1 MRFYVPE
8 WDDAV
13 DSNYDF
19 RHDELSTLD
28 RQERNLDYIWDIFE
42 RDTTPID
49 GVLISRE
56 QVEETIRKADRL
68 AEYGVYD
75 DPVLSVPEWLPTI
88 SDCGAWGYKSLP
100 FPPYGNAEMLDFYE
114 TLEVTVGVTIDHLV
128 LGSGKDKGRLYLDER
143 AFNTDFKKSDIP
155 DALTDVADLM
165 IDEWPDEWPTYVE
178 DYEPSIYTQSKGD
191 VESFVPEDF
200 QGDIDAV
207 LARLTQDP
215 RAVYREDDAAFRYEL
230 TLRNAQEMYDLY
242 HKGSYPFRLMVA
254 IQGWD
259 PKTYIEA
266 AEEVLN
272 IGYDYL
278 GIGGVAGSPIHDVRQ
293 IVKGVGKTVKEFERE
308 NNTRIDSHVFGFA
321 KSEAFETVGRSGMT
335 SFDSASMLRSA
346 WTGGQNYRLDSDE
359 RYDAIRVRYPSNRDS
374 LAKAVEKSLRG
385 RETLV
390 ALRAYD
396 SGEPI
401 VDALYEWQEKA
412 EKVLPAT
419 REYLREHRHDEQYDA
434 SLLQEVETAFRKDFE
449 HSRELQ
455 ASFSDNLRGK
465 LVKLLRK
472 DDPEDPVS
480 FDEYDALLTIAEQ
493 QFKPSPRVTTALEK
507 YLYEHRHDVQ
517 YNVSLLREATLH
529 EDLELTLFQEGDD
542 LLPQEVETALLEEVE
557 TALLE
562 EVETVLPQN
571 VETVFEDDFEY
582 AQELQTKFRDNL
594 WEKLVKLLQED
605 TPDDPVDFDKYSD
618 LLTLAQRE
626 FEPFP
631 RMTTILENDDF
642 ETPYDATWT
651 VVRDYA
657 TWIGDKDLLEEYQ
670 RTLRNRPWEKC
681 DCSICAENNIEV
693 CIFRGNDRNRR
704 RGFHNTRRFYDEF
717 TDDLPKILIGTRGTA
732 SLDGYETVEDYLRA
746 EHPKFWQQVHD
757 LPVAE
762 VGVLDASGVQE
773 WWNDTPSGVSFAQG
787 CMAESLGRQAERYQK
802 VFLHTPDGEINKHVV
817 DAVRESNCTIQ
828 TFQDPSKLRQS
839 ALEACGEN
847 YTVGDDFLPYP
858 PKIEAQDGLDIL
870 VIDQCSGS
878 KDIPEGAPLFDDED
892 TLQFSKEELLE
903 RNNVPGIN
911 AKDLYTGRQQEFVKE
926 AVRRLRGEGHNIQ
939 RYFISAGFG
948 LVSEDEPLPPYEVTF
963 SSMGVADIRERS
975 KQLSIQDD
983 LKQVLNGSDYDI
995 VFFTL
1000 GKDYYTS
1007 INIDNMVQ
1015 DVRSDRIGVVFNR
1028 ELVDDQFDNIVSVPA
1043 RTEDAKKHGTI
1054 VVGLKGHYMK
1064 NFARRIDNVE
1074 FLKPEVIE
1082 DLCRRVEDEPAQ
1094 MAFEK
1099 Y

>member
-13 DSNYDF
+13 DSHYDF

-28 RQERNLDYIWDIFE
+28 RQERDLDYIWDIFE

-56 QVEETIRKADRL
+56 QVEETTRKADRL

-143 AFNTDFKKSDIP
+143 AFHTDFKKSDIP
-155 DALTDVADLM
+155 DALTDVVDLM
-165 IDEWPDEWPTYVE
+165 VDEWPNEWPTYVE
-178 DYEPSIYTQSKGD
+178 EYEPSICTQSKKE
-191 VESFVPEDF
+191 VEAFAPEDF
-200 QGDIDAV
+200 QGDVDTV
-207 LARLTQDP
+207 LARLARDP

-242 HKGSYPFRLMVA
+242 HRGNYPFRLMVA
-254 IQGWD
+254 IQGWN
-259 PKTYIEA
+259 PETYIEA
-266 AEEVLN
+266 TEEVLD
-272 IGYDYL
+272 IGYNYL

-321 KSEAFETVGRSGMT
+321 KSEGFETVGRSGMT

-346 WTGGQNYRLDSDE
+346 WTGGQNYRLDNNE

-374 LAKAVEKSLRG
+374 LAEAVEKSLRG

-390 ALRAYD
+390 ALRAFD
-396 SGEPI
+396 SEEPI
-401 VDALYEWQEKA
+401 VDALYEWQKKA

-434 SLLQEVETAFRKDFE
+434 SLLQEVETAFRDDFE
-449 HSRELQ
+449 YARELQ

-480 FDEYDALLTIAEQ
+480 F
-493 QFKPSPRVTTALEK
+493 
-507 YLYEHRHDVQ
+507 
-517 YNVSLLREATLH
+517 
-529 EDLELTLFQEGDD
+529 
-542 LLPQEVETALLEEVE
+542 EE
-557 TALLE
+557 
-562 EVETVLPQN
+562 
-571 VETVFEDDFEY
+571 
-582 AQELQTKFRDNL
+582 
-594 WEKLVKLLQED
+594 
-605 TPDDPVDFDKYSD
+605 YSD
-618 LLTLAQRE
+618 LLTVAQQE

-631 RMTTILENDDF
+631 RMTTILENDDP
-642 ETPYDATWT
+642 ETTCDAIWT

-657 TWIGDKDLLEEYQ
+657 TWIGDEDLLEEYQ
-670 RTLRNRPWEKC
+670 RTLQNRPWEKC
-681 DCSICAENNIEV
+681 DCSICTENSIEV

-717 TDDLPKILIGTRGTA
+717 TDELPKILIGTRGTA
-732 SLDGYETVEDYLRA
+732 SLNGYETIEDYLRA
-746 EHPKFWQQVHD
+746 EHPDFWQQVHD

-762 VGVLDASGVQE
+762 VGVLDAGGVRE
-773 WWNDTPSGVSFAQG
+773 WWDETPTGVSLARSR
-787 CMAESLGRQAERYQK
+787 MAENLGQQAERYQK
-802 VFLHTPDGEINKHVV
+802 VFLHTPDGEIDEHIV
-817 DAVRESNCTIQ
+817 DAVEESNCTIQ
-828 TFQDPSKLRQS
+828 TFQDPSKLRQN

-847 YTVGDDFLPYP
+847 YIAGDDFLPHP
-858 PKIEAQDGLDIL
+858 PKINVQDGLDIL

-878 KDIPEGAPLFDDED
+878 KDIPEGAPVFDDKE
-892 TLQFSKEELLE
+892 TLQFSREELLE
-903 RNNVPGIN
+903 RDNVPGIN

-926 AVRRLRGEGHNIQ
+926 AVRRLKGEGHDVE

-975 KQLSIQDD
+975 KQLSIQAD
-983 LKQVLNGSDYDI
+983 LEQVLNESDYDV

-1007 INIDNMVQ
+1007 IDIDNMVQ
-1015 DVRSDRIGVVFNR
+1015 NVRSDRIGVVFNR

-1043 RTEDAKKHGTI
+1043 RTEDAKNHGTI

-1064 NFARRIDNVE
+1064 NFAHRIDSVE
-1074 FLKPEVIE
+1074 SLEPEAIE
-1082 DLCRRVEDEPAQ
+1082 GLCRRVEEEPTQ

>member
-13 DSNYDF
+13 DSHYDF

-28 RQERNLDYIWDIFE
+28 RQERDLDYIWDIFE

-56 QVEETIRKADRL
+56 QVEETTRKANRL

-143 AFNTDFKKSDIP
+143 AFHTDFKKSDIP
-155 DALTDVADLM
+155 DALTDVVDLM
-165 IDEWPDEWPTYVE
+165 VDEWPNEWPTYVE
-178 DYEPSIYTQSKGD
+178 EYEPTICTQSKKE
-191 VESFVPEDF
+191 VEAFAPEDF
-200 QGDIDAV
+200 QGDVDTV
-207 LARLTQDP
+207 LARLARDP

-242 HKGSYPFRLMVA
+242 HRGNYPFRLMVA
-254 IQGWD
+254 IQGWN
-259 PKTYIEA
+259 PETYIEA
-266 AEEVLN
+266 TEEVLD

-293 IVKGVGKTVKEFERE
+293 IVKGVGKSVKEFERE

-321 KSEAFETVGRSGMT
+321 KSEGFETVGRSGMT

-346 WTGGQNYRLDSDE
+346 WTGGQNYRLDNNE

-374 LAKAVEKSLRG
+374 LAEAVEKSLRG

-390 ALRAYD
+390 ALRAFD
-396 SGEPI
+396 SEEPI
-401 VDALYEWQEKA
+401 VDALYEWQKKA

-434 SLLQEVETAFRKDFE
+434 SLLQEVETAFRDDFE
-449 HSRELQ
+449 YARELQ

-480 FDEYDALLTIAEQ
+480 F
-493 QFKPSPRVTTALEK
+493 
-507 YLYEHRHDVQ
+507 
-517 YNVSLLREATLH
+517 
-529 EDLELTLFQEGDD
+529 
-542 LLPQEVETALLEEVE
+542 EE
-557 TALLE
+557 
-562 EVETVLPQN
+562 
-571 VETVFEDDFEY
+571 
-582 AQELQTKFRDNL
+582 
-594 WEKLVKLLQED
+594 
-605 TPDDPVDFDKYSD
+605 YSD
-618 LLTLAQRE
+618 LLTVAQQE

-631 RMTTILENDDF
+631 RMTTILENDDP
-642 ETPYDATWT
+642 ETTYDAIWT

-657 TWIGDKDLLEEYQ
+657 TWIGDEDLLEEYQ
-670 RTLRNRPWEKC
+670 RTLQNRPWEKC
-681 DCSICAENNIEV
+681 DCSICTENSIEV

-717 TDDLPKILIGTRGTA
+717 TDELPKILIGTRGTA
-732 SLDGYETVEDYLRA
+732 SLNGYETIEDYLRA
-746 EHPKFWQQVHD
+746 EHPDFWQQVHD

-762 VGVLDASGVQE
+762 VGVLDAGGVRE
-773 WWNDTPSGVSFAQG
+773 WWDKTPTGVSLARSR
-787 CMAESLGRQAERYQK
+787 MAENLGQQAERYQK
-802 VFLHTPDGEINKHVV
+802 VFLHTPDGEIDEHIV
-817 DAVRESNCTIQ
+817 DAVEESNCTIQ
-828 TFQDPSKLRQS
+828 TFQDPSKLRQN

-847 YTVGDDFLPYP
+847 YIAGDDFLPHP
-858 PKIEAQDGLDIL
+858 PKINVQDGLDIL

-878 KDIPEGAPLFDDED
+878 KDIPEGAPVFDDKE
-892 TLQFSKEELLE
+892 TLQFSREELLE
-903 RNNVPGIN
+903 RDNVPAIN

-926 AVRRLRGEGHNIQ
+926 AVRRLKGEGHDVE

-975 KQLSIQDD
+975 KQLSIQAD
-983 LKQVLNGSDYDI
+983 LEQVLNESDYDV

-1007 INIDNMVQ
+1007 IDIDNMVQ

-1043 RTEDAKKHGTI
+1043 RTEDAKNHGTI

-1064 NFARRIDNVE
+1064 NFAHRIDSVE
-1074 FLKPEVIE
+1074 SLEPEAIE
-1082 DLCRRVEDEPAQ
+1082 GLCRRVEEEPTQ

>member
-13 DSNYDF
+13 DSHYDF

-28 RQERNLDYIWDIFE
+28 RQERDLDYIWDIFE

-56 QVEETIRKADRL
+56 QVEETTRKANRL

-143 AFNTDFKKSDIP
+143 AFHTDFKKSDIP
-155 DALTDVADLM
+155 DALTDVVDLM
-165 IDEWPDEWPTYVE
+165 VDEWPNEWPTYVE
-178 DYEPSIYTQSKGD
+178 EYEPSICTQSKKE
-191 VESFVPEDF
+191 VEAFAPEDF
-200 QGDIDAV
+200 QGDVDTV
-207 LARLTQDP
+207 LARLARDP

-242 HKGSYPFRLMVA
+242 HRGNYPFRLMVA
-254 IQGWD
+254 IQGWN
-259 PKTYIEA
+259 PETYIEA
-266 AEEVLN
+266 TEEVLD

-293 IVKGVGKTVKEFERE
+293 IVKGVGKSVKEFERE

-321 KSEAFETVGRSGMT
+321 KSEGFETVGRSGMT

-346 WTGGQNYRLDSDE
+346 WTGGQNYRLDNNE

-374 LAKAVEKSLRG
+374 LAEAVEKSLRG

-390 ALRAYD
+390 ALRAFD
-396 SGEPI
+396 SEEPI
-401 VDALYEWQEKA
+401 VDALYEWQKKA

-434 SLLQEVETAFRKDFE
+434 SLLQEVETAFRDDFE
-449 HSRELQ
+449 YARELQ

-480 FDEYDALLTIAEQ
+480 F
-493 QFKPSPRVTTALEK
+493 
-507 YLYEHRHDVQ
+507 
-517 YNVSLLREATLH
+517 
-529 EDLELTLFQEGDD
+529 
-542 LLPQEVETALLEEVE
+542 EE
-557 TALLE
+557 
-562 EVETVLPQN
+562 
-571 VETVFEDDFEY
+571 
-582 AQELQTKFRDNL
+582 
-594 WEKLVKLLQED
+594 
-605 TPDDPVDFDKYSD
+605 YSD
-618 LLTLAQRE
+618 LLTVAQQE

-631 RMTTILENDDF
+631 RMTTILENDDP
-642 ETPYDATWT
+642 ETTYDAIWT

-657 TWIGDKDLLEEYQ
+657 TWIGDEDLLEEYQ
-670 RTLRNRPWEKC
+670 RTLQNRPWEKC
-681 DCSICAENNIEV
+681 DCSICTENSIEV

-717 TDDLPKILIGTRGTA
+717 TDELPKILIGTRGTA
-732 SLDGYETVEDYLRA
+732 SLNGYETIEDYLRA
-746 EHPKFWQQVHD
+746 EHPDFWQQVHD

-762 VGVLDASGVQE
+762 VGVLDAGGVRE
-773 WWNDTPSGVSFAQG
+773 WWDETPTGVSLARSR
-787 CMAESLGRQAERYQK
+787 MAENLGQQSERYQK
-802 VFLHTPDGEINKHVV
+802 VFLHTPDGEIDEHIV
-817 DAVRESNCTIQ
+817 DAVEESNCTIQ
-828 TFQDPSKLRQS
+828 TFQDPSKLRQN

-847 YTVGDDFLPYP
+847 YIAGDDFLPHP
-858 PKIEAQDGLDIL
+858 PRINVQDGLDIL

-878 KDIPEGAPLFDDED
+878 KDIPEGAPVFDDKE
-892 TLQFSKEELLE
+892 TLQFSREELLE
-903 RNNVPGIN
+903 RDNVPGIN

-926 AVRRLRGEGHNIQ
+926 AVRRLKGEGHDVE

-975 KQLSIQDD
+975 KQLSIQAD
-983 LKQVLNGSDYDI
+983 LEQVLNESDYDV

-1007 INIDNMVQ
+1007 VDIDNMVQ
-1015 DVRSDRIGVVFNR
+1015 NVRSDRIGVVFNR

-1043 RTEDAKKHGTI
+1043 RTEDAKNHGTI

-1064 NFARRIDNVE
+1064 NFAHRIDSVE
-1074 FLKPEVIE
+1074 SLEPEAIE
-1082 DLCRRVEDEPAQ
+1082 GLCRRVEEEPTQ